1 MERRM
6 SIRDQLSEERKQL
19 QKEGLVPEWM
29 STDGWALFKSKYS
42 VKGEQGF
49 YGRAQTIARTAAQ
62 YTESPSLWEKKFFE
76 LIWNGWLSCS
86 TPVLANMGTTRGMS
100 VSCSGQYI
108 DDSVD
113 QFYSNLHESAMLS
126 KYGFGTSGY
135 LGDIRHRGASISVGG
150 EASGVLPVFQDFVNM
165 SRKVSQGS
173 NRRGAWAGYLPVAHK
188 DFDELADFVK
198 EFPDDANLGWNWH
211 NTDTKLAN
219 QGNAETLR
227 RFKKIL
233 KLKMITG
240 KGYLFFPDKVNA
252 LRPQMYVDKN
262 LTVKSSN
269 LCTEITLHQDE
280 DHTYT
285 CVLSSMNLNFYD
297 DWKNTDAVF
306 TATVFLDCVAE
317 DFIQKAK
324 DILAFKKSVEFT
336 KKGRAL
342 GLGVCGFHTYLQ
354 KNMIGIEELQA
365 RFINDEIFKH
375 INEESLR
382 ASQWMATHLHYG
394 QPEWCQGYGVRN
406 THRMAIAPTM
416 STALIMGGVSQGIE
430 PVIGNAFIQAS
441 AGGESERINPVFL
454 DLMKKRGKY
463 TRKLVR
469 EIADKHG
476 SVQHLDWLTDQ
487 EKLVFRTA
495 FEISQETLL
504 RLASQR
510 QKYICQAQ
518 SLNLFFSAEE
528 SEAYIAKIHKMAIE
542 DPMILSLYYVR
553 TQAGVAASSGECVA
567 CQ

>member
-1 MERRM
+1 MGSKM
-6 SIRDQLSEERKQL
+6 SIRDYLSEERKQL

-29 STDGWALFKSKYS
+29 STDGWGLFKSKYS
-42 VKGEQGF
+42 VKGEQAF
-49 YGRAQTIARTAAQ
+49 YGRARTIAITAAQ
-62 YTESPSLWEKKFFE
+62 YTENPPEWESKFFD
-76 LIWNGWLSCS
+76 LIWKGWLSCS

-100 VSCSGQYI
+100 VSCSGQFI
-108 DDSVD
+108 GDSVD
-113 QFYSNLHESAMLS
+113 QFYTNLHEAAMLS

-135 LGDIRHRGASISVGG
+135 LGDIRGRGAPISVGG
-150 EASGVLPVFQDFVNM
+150 EASGTLPVFQDFVNM

-173 NRRGAWAGYLPVAHK
+173 SRRGAWAGYLPVAHK

-198 EFPDDANLGWNWH
+198 EFPDDANLGWNWSDQ
-211 NTDTKLAN
+211 DTALAN
-219 QGNAETLR
+219 DGDPETIR
-227 RFKKIL
+227 KFKKIL
-233 KLKMITG
+233 KLKMLAG
-240 KGYLFFPDKVNA
+240 KGYLFFPDKVN
-252 LRPQMYVDKN
+252 RRSPQMYKDLG

-285 CVLSSMNLNFYD
+285 CVLSSMNLNFRD
-297 DWKNTDAVF
+297 DWKDTDAVF
-306 TATVFLDCVAE
+306 NATVFLDCVAE
-317 DFIQKAK
+317 DFIRKAEP
-324 DILAFKKSVEFT
+324 IPAFRKAVNFT
-336 KKGRAL
+336 KKSRAL

-354 KNMIGIEELQA
+354 KKMIPIESLEALWV
-365 RFINDEIFKH
+365 NKEIFKD
-375 INEESLR
+375 IKENAVR
-382 ASQWMATHLHYG
+382 ASKWMATHPHYG
-394 QPEWCQGYGVRN
+394 QPEWCKGYGVRN
-406 THRMAIAPTM
+406 THLLAVAPTM

-430 PVIGNAFIQAS
+430 PIIGNAFIQAS

-469 EIADKHG
+469 DIADKHG
-476 SVQHLDWLTDQ
+476 SVQHLDWLTDD
-487 EKLVFRTA
+487 ERLVFRTA
-495 FEISQETLL
+495 FEVSQESLL

-510 QKYICQAQ
+510 QEFICQAQ

-528 SEAYIAKIHKMAIE
+528 AEGYIAKVHKMAIE

>member
-1 MERRM
+1 MGNNM
-6 SIRDQLSEERKQL
+6 SIRDYLSEERKQL

-29 STDGWALFKSKYS
+29 STDGWGLFKSKYS
-42 VKGEQGF
+42 VKGEQAF
-49 YGRAQTIARTAAQ
+49 YGRARTIAITAAQ
-62 YTESPSLWEKKFFE
+62 YTENPPEWESKFFD
-76 LIWNGWLSCS
+76 LIWKGWLSCS

-100 VSCSGQYI
+100 VSCSGQFI
-108 DDSVD
+108 GDSVD
-113 QFYSNLHESAMLS
+113 QFYTNLHEAAMLS

-135 LGDIRHRGASISVGG
+135 LGDIRGRGAPISVGG
-150 EASGVLPVFQDFVNM
+150 EASGTLPVFQDFVNM

-198 EFPDDANLGWNWH
+198 EFPDDANLGWNWSDQ
-211 NTDTKLAN
+211 DTALAN
-219 QGNAETLR
+219 AGDPETIR
-227 RFKKIL
+227 KFKKIL
-233 KLKMITG
+233 KLKMLAG
-240 KGYLFFPDKVNA
+240 KGYLFFPDKVN
-252 LRPQMYVDKN
+252 RRSPQMYKDLG

-285 CVLSSMNLNFYD
+285 CVLSSMNLNFRD
-297 DWKNTDAVF
+297 DWKDTDAVF
-306 TATVFLDCVAE
+306 NATVFLDCVAE
-317 DFIQKAK
+317 DFIRKAEP
-324 DILAFKKSVEFT
+324 IPAFRKAVNFT
-336 KKGRAL
+336 KKSRAL

-354 KNMIGIEELQA
+354 KKMIPIESLEALWV
-365 RFINDEIFKH
+365 NKEIFKD
-375 INEESLR
+375 IKENAVR
-382 ASQWMATHLHYG
+382 ASKWMATHPYYG
-394 QPEWCQGYGVRN
+394 QPEWCKGYGVRN
-406 THRMAIAPTM
+406 THLLAVAPTM

-430 PVIGNAFIQAS
+430 PIIGNAFIQAS

-469 EIADKHG
+469 DIADKHG
-476 SVQHLDWLTDQ
+476 SVQHLDWLTDD

-495 FEISQETLL
+495 FEVSQESLL

-510 QKYICQAQ
+510 QEFICQAQ

-528 SEAYIAKIHKMAIE
+528 TEGYIAKVHKMAIE

>member
-1 MERRM
+1 MGSSM
-6 SIRDQLSEERKQL
+6 SIRDYLSEERKQL

-29 STDGWALFKSKYS
+29 STDGWGLFKSKYS
-42 VKGEQGF
+42 VKGEQAF
-49 YGRAQTIARTAAQ
+49 YGRARTIAQTAAQ
-62 YTESPSLWEKKFFE
+62 YTENPPEWESKFFD
-76 LIWNGWLSCS
+76 LIWKGWLSCS

-108 DDSVD
+108 GDSVD
-113 QFYSNLHESAMLS
+113 QFYTNLWESAMLS

-135 LGDIRHRGASISVGG
+135 LGDIRPRGASISVGG
-150 EASGVLPVFQDFVNM
+150 EASGTLPVFQDFVNM

-173 NRRGAWAGYLPVAHK
+173 NRRGAWAGYLPVSHK

-198 EFPDDANLGWNWH
+198 EFPDDANLGWNWSDE
-211 NTDTKLAN
+211 DTKLAN
-219 QGNAETLR
+219 SGDPETIR

-240 KGYLFFPDKVNA
+240 KGYLFFPDKVN
-252 LRPQMYVDKN
+252 RRSPQMYKDLGLK
-262 LTVKSSN
+262 VKSSN

-285 CVLSSMNLNFYD
+285 CVLSSMNLNFRD

-306 TATVFLDCVAE
+306 NATVFLDCVAE
-317 DFIQKAK
+317 DFIRKAEH
-324 DILAFKKSVEFT
+324 IPAFRKAVNFT
-336 KKGRAL
+336 KKSRAL

-354 KNMIGIEELQA
+354 KKMIPIESLDA
-365 RFINDEIFKH
+365 LWTNKEIFSDIKE
-375 INEESLR
+375 NAVR
-382 ASQWMATHLHYG
+382 ASKWMATHPHYG
-394 QPEWCQGYGVRN
+394 QPEWCKGYGVRN
-406 THRMAIAPTM
+406 THLLAIAPTM

-430 PVIGNAFIQAS
+430 PSIGNAFIQAS

-476 SVQHLDWLTDQ
+476 SVQHLDWLTDE

-495 FEISQETLL
+495 FEVSQESLL

-510 QKYICQAQ
+510 QEFICQAQ

-528 SEAYIAKIHKMAIE
+528 SESYIAKVHKIAIE
-542 DPMILSLYYVR
+542 DPNILSLYYVR

>member
-1 MERRM
+1 M
-6 SIRDQLSEERKQL
+6 SIRDHLSEERKQL
-19 QKEGLVPEWM
+19 QKEGLVPKWM
-29 STDGWALFKSKYS
+29 STDGWGLFKSKYS
-42 VKGEQGF
+42 VKGEQAF
-49 YGRAQTIARTAAQ
+49 YGRARTIAITAAQ
-62 YTESPSLWEKKFFE
+62 YTENPSEWEPKFFN

-108 DDSVD
+108 GDSVD
-113 QFYSNLHESAMLS
+113 QFYTNLWEAAMLS

-135 LGDIRHRGASISVGG
+135 LGDVRSRGTPISVGG

-173 NRRGAWAGYLPVAHK
+173 NRRGAWAGYLPVEHK

-198 EFPDDANLGWNWH
+198 EFPDDANIGWNWSDK
-211 NTDTKLAN
+211 DTELAN
-219 QGNAETLR
+219 KGDVETIR
-227 RFKKIL
+227 KFKKIL

-252 LRPQMYVDKN
+252 RSPQMYKDKG

-280 DHTYT
+280 EHTYT

-297 DWKNTDAVF
+297 EYKDTDAVF
-306 TATVFLDCVAE
+306 NATVFLDCVAE

-324 DILAFKKSVEFT
+324 HIPAFHKAVNFT
-336 KKGRAL
+336 KKSRAL

-354 KNMIGIEELQA
+354 NKLVPIESLEALW
-365 RFINDEIFKH
+365 INKEIFSGIK
-375 INEESLR
+375 EAAVK
-382 ASQWMATHLHYG
+382 ASKWMATHPHYG
-394 QPEWCQGYGVRN
+394 TPEWCVGYGVRN
-406 THRMAIAPTM
+406 THLMAIAPTM

-430 PVIGNAFIQAS
+430 PTIGNAFIQAS

-454 DLMKKRGKY
+454 ELLKKRGKY
-463 TRKLVR
+463 TRKLIR

-476 SVQHLDWLTDQ
+476 SIQHLEWLTDE

-495 FEISQETLL
+495 FEISQEALL

-510 QKYICQAQ
+510 QEFICQAQ
-518 SLNLFFSAEE
+518 SLNLFFSAQE
-528 SEAYIAKIHKMAIE
+528 SEAYISKIHKMAIE
-542 DPMILSLYYVR
+542 DPNILSLYYVR